1 MQSQVT
7 PIERPAPSSITELT
21 EAVAYAQA
29 RTTVFPSVESW
40 RWFYRRHRAELF
52 ELGAVLEVA
61 GRLMVVPSRFDEA
74 IFRLASSPR
83 RIVGRAA

>member
-1 MQSQVT
+1 MQSQAT
-7 PIERPAPSSITELT
+7 PIAPPAPPAIAELL
-21 EAVAYAQA
+21 EAAEYARA
-29 RTTVFPSVESW
+29 RTKIFPSVESW

-52 ELGAVLEVA
+52 EIGAVLEVA

-83 RIVGRAA
+83 RFVGRAA